1 MSEEFESLQK
11 PENAALLQKLRDRQW
26 RLNNLYYI
34 KDENGNKILFKPN
47 EVQQILLDEMW
58 FWNIIPKAR
67 QLGITTF
74 WSIFYLDQV
83 LFGKNKTATIIAHT
97 EKDMKKIFRNK
108 IKFAWDN
115 LPAEIKF
122 YIGEPSTDTANELT
136 FPNGSMISVAL
147 SSRSDTVQFLHI
159 SEFGKI
165 CAKYPEKAEEIV
177 TGALNAVHAGNMVS
191 IESTSEGQG
200 GSFHEFCMTAEQMR
214 LEGKKLTPFDFKMFF
229 FPWYLDPRYTL
240 DGDFVITSEYKN
252 YFRLLKIKHGIELT
266 EGQKRWYVKKRVTQK
281 EKMFREYPS
290 TLEECFQASV
300 EGAYFKNEMQRV
312 YENGKITQVPHDP
325 MLKVDTW
332 WDLGMNDMNVV
343 LLTQTKGRQIRFID
357 MYWNNGMPLSHY
369 YEWLDKRREDMGYR
383 YNRHHLPHD
392 VEVRELGT
400 GISRKETLYK
410 LGMRNIIVGIKQD
423 VNDSIDLVRTRFA
436 QFVFD
441 EEKTK
446 RLTDAL
452 QAYKKEFDHKRGVF
466 KDKPLHDENS
476 HFADPVRLLAQ
487 LWKEQ
492 QFALDGETQT
502 QQQDQAFF
510 G

>member
-1 MSEEFESLQK
+1 MSSLQDLTT
-11 PENAALLQKLRDRQW
+11 PEAQQIADKLGDRWW
-26 RLNNLYYI
+26 RINNLYYI
-34 KDENGNKILFKPN
+34 KDEDGNKILFKPN
-47 EVQQILLDEMW
+47 EVQKILYDNMW
-58 FWNIIPKAR
+58 FYNIVPKAR

-74 WSIFYLDQV
+74 FTIFYLDQV
-83 LFGKNKTATIIAHT
+83 LFGSNKTATIIAHT

-108 IKFAWDN
+108 VKFAYDN
-115 LPAEIKF
+115 LPPAIKH
-122 YIGEPSTDTANELT
+122 YIGDPDTDTANELS

-165 CAKYPEKAEEIV
+165 CAKYPDKADEIV

-200 GSFHEFCMTAEQMR
+200 GHFHDFCMKAEQMR
-214 LEGKKLTPFDFKMFF
+214 LESKELTPFDFKIFF
-229 FPWYLDPRYTL
+229 FPWYLDSRYVL
-240 DGDFVITSEYKN
+240 DSDFVIESEWQN
-252 YFRLLKIKHGIELT
+252 YFKLLKIKSGIELT
-266 EGQKRWYVKKRVTQK
+266 DGQKRWYIKKRQMMK
-281 EKMFREYPS
+281 DKMFREYPS

-312 YENGKITQVPHDP
+312 YEENRITKVPHDP
-325 MLKVDTW
+325 LLLVDTW

-343 LLTQTKGRQIRFID
+343 VLTQTKGRQIRFID

-369 YEWLDKRREDMGYR
+369 YEWLERRRDEKGYR
-383 YNRHHLPHD
+383 YGRHHLPHD
-392 VEVRELGT
+392 IEVRELGT

-423 VNDSIDLVRTRFA
+423 VNDSIDLVRNRFPLFWFSEENCTRLA
-436 QFVFD
+436 
-441 EEKTK
+441 E
-446 RLTDAL
+446 AL
-452 QAYKKEFDHKRGVF
+452 QAYKKEFDHKLGVF
-466 KDKPLHDENS
+466 KNKPLHDENS

-487 LWKEQ
+487 LWKEVTIDING
-492 QFALDGETQT
+492 LEHKMDEE
-502 QQQDQAFF
+502 QAFF